1 MIRANQACL
10 EQALTLLDVLDDSQY
25 ASPRG
30 NWSPVGTQLRH
41 LIEHYQSFVGGLPD
55 RAIDYDARPRD
66 ATIEASRHRAASAL
80 RELIGQLAALEG
92 LPAETPVQV
101 QMKCEAGAKGP
112 TWAGSSV
119 GRELQFLV
127 GHAVHHF
134 ALIKLLV
141 AGDGTPLDPD
151 FGIAPSTLSH
161 GRANR

>member
-10 EQALTLLDVLDDSQY
+10 EQALTLLDALDDSQY

-30 NWSPVGTQLRH
+30 GGSPVGAQLRH
-41 LIEHYQSFVGGLPD
+41 VIEHYQSFVGGLPH

-66 ATIEASRHRAASAL
+66 ATIEASRHRAAAVL
-80 RELIGQLAALEG
+80 RELIGQLATVEG
-92 LPAETPVQV
+92 LPTETPVQV
-101 QMKCEAGAKGP
+101 QMECDTGAERP
-112 TWAGSSV
+112 NWAGSSV

-127 GHAVHHF
+127 SHSVHHF

-141 AGDGTPLDPD
+141 AGDGTPLDAD

-161 GRANR
+161 GRAIR